1 MIANR
6 ISALPCGPRDRTTV
20 PSRPRTDAIFAGWG
34 VKV

>member
-1 MIANR
+1 MLANR
-6 ISALPCGPRDRTTV
+6 ATALSTGPRDRTTL